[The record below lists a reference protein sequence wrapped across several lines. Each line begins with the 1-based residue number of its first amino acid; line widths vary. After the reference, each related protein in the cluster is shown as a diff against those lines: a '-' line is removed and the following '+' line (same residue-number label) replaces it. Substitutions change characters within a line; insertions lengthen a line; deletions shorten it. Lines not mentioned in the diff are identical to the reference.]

1 MTTKV
6 LSIKIDDRQLR
17 ETLAKLPAQL
27 NERARKTGARK
38 ALRPYVVSLGN
49 IWRSA
54 RYRGKATH
62 RTAIQSATQ
71 LDVRRLGSG
80 PLAPIRTQIGVRYG
94 SKGGARAKGRQRV
107 YHLLELGF
115 RHHGKGSN
123 FYSNVPPHLLNQRD
137 ARRTFVKVQRDQ
149 IWKDNPGNSRQA
161 RAARSAAMFAMYGE
175 ARERFKELTEFTANK
190 KTAMNAARGSAKM
203 IPGAMRSYRWARR
216 VLPSAMAAL
225 TAQTLAEARK
235 LLGGRP

>member
-6 LSIKIDDRQLR
+6 ISIKIDDRELR

-62 RTAIQSATQ
+62 RMAIQAATQ
-71 LDVRRLGSG
+71 LDVRRLGGG
-80 PLAPIRTQIGVRYG
+80 PLAPIRTQIGIRYG

-115 RHHGKGSN
+115 RHYGKGSN

-137 ARRTFVKVQRDQ
+137 ARKTFVKVQRDQ
-149 IWKDNPGNSRQA
+149 IWKENPGNSQQA
-161 RAARSAAMFAMYGE
+161 RKARSEAMYAMYGE
-175 ARERFKELTEFTANK
+175 ARERFKELSEYTYAK
-190 KTAMNAARGSAKM
+190 KSAMKAAGGSART
-203 IPGAMRSYRWARR
+203 IPGALRSYRWASR

-225 TAQTLAEARK
+225 TAETLAQARK